1 MMRELD
7 IPATAELITAFLKR
21 TVTDAGFSRVTV
33 AVSGGVDSAT
43 SIALATAAL
52 GPEAVFALSLPY
64 QDWHVEAGGRAGRLL
79 RQLQIP
85 AWHVR
90 EIDIA
95 PMVQAF
101 TGSVDLHPQGQAEHR
116 PANEDLDKVRLGN
129 IMARVRMVALF
140 DYAKELSA
148 LVLGTENKSEHYL
161 GYYTRFGD
169 EASDIEPLRNLYKTE
184 VYRLAEHL
192 EIPKEIRDATP
203 TAGLWPE
210 QTDEGQFGFTYE
222 TADEILYG
230 LYEAERSAQELV
242 ERGLDKHAIDLVQI
256 WVAQI
261 RFKHEV
267 PWIAPEPVTLSKL
280 APSVGDA

>member
-7 IPATAELITAFLKR
+7 IPGTAEQITAFLRR
-21 TVTDAGFSRVTV
+21 TVSDAGLSRVVV

-43 SIALATAAL
+43 SITLATRAL
-52 GPEAVFALSLPY
+52 GPEAVFALFLPY
-64 QDWHVEAGGRAGRLL
+64 QDWHVEAEKRAGHLL
-79 RQLQIP
+79 HQLQIP

-95 PMVQAF
+95 PMVQSF
-101 TGSVDLHPQGQAEHR
+101 VRSVDLHPQGQADNR

-129 IMARVRMVALF
+129 IMARLRMITLF
-140 DYAKELSA
+140 DYAKQQSA
-148 LVLGTENKSEHYL
+148 LVVGTENKSEHYL

-192 EIPKEIRDATP
+192 GIPKEIREAAP

-210 QTDEGQFGFTYE
+210 QTDEGQFGFTYK

-230 LYEAERSAQELV
+230 LYEAGQSSQELV
-242 ERGLDKHAIDLVQI
+242 KRGMDKNAIDQVQA
-256 WVAQI
+256 WVVQMA
-261 RFKHEV
+261 FKHDL
-267 PWIAPEPVTLSKL
+267 PWVAPEPVILS
-280 APSVGDA
+280 

>member
-7 IPATAELITAFLKR
+7 IPATAEQITTVLKR
-21 TVTDAGFSRVTV
+21 MVTDAGFSPVVV

-43 SIALATAAL
+43 SVALATAAL

-64 QDWHVEAGGRAGRLL
+64 QNWHVGASQRAGGLL
-79 RQLQIP
+79 NQLQLP
-85 AWHVR
+85 AWNVR

-101 TGSVDLHPQGQAEHR
+101 VGSVGLQPPAENR
-116 PANEDLDKVRLGN
+116 PADEDLDRVRLGN
-129 IMARVRMVALF
+129 IMARVRMITLF

-184 VYRLAEHL
+184 IYRLAEHL
-192 EIPKEIRDATP
+192 GIPNEIREAVP
-203 TAGLWPE
+203 TAGLWPG
-210 QTDEGQFGFTYE
+210 QSDEGQFGFTYE

-230 LYEAERSAQELV
+230 LYETGQSPQELI
-242 ERGLDKHAIDLVQI
+242 ERGLDKNAIAQVQT
-256 WVAQI
+256 WVAQMD
-261 RFKHEV
+261 FKHHL
-267 PWIAPEPVTLSKL
+267 PFLAPEPVILSK
-280 APSVGDA
+280 

>member
-7 IPATAELITAFLKR
+7 IPGTAEQITAFLRR
-21 TVTDAGFSRVTV
+21 TVSDAGLSRVVV

-43 SIALATAAL
+43 SITLATRAL
-52 GPEAVFALSLPY
+52 GPEAVFALFLPY
-64 QDWHVEAGGRAGRLL
+64 QDWHVEAEKRAGHLL
-79 RQLQIP
+79 HQLQIP

-95 PMVQAF
+95 PMVQSF
-101 TGSVDLHPQGQAEHR
+101 VRSVDLHPQGQGENR

-129 IMARVRMVALF
+129 IMARLRMITLF
-140 DYAKELSA
+140 DYAKQQSA
-148 LVLGTENKSEHYL
+148 LVVGTENKSEHYL

-192 EIPKEIRDATP
+192 GIPKEIREAAP

-210 QTDEGQFGFTYE
+210 QTDEGQFGFTYK

-230 LYEAERSAQELV
+230 LYEAGQSSQELV
-242 ERGLDKHAIDLVQI
+242 KRGMDKNAIDQVRAWVVQM
-256 WVAQI
+256 A
-261 RFKHEV
+261 FKHDL
-267 PWIAPEPVTLSKL
+267 PWVAPEPVILS
-280 APSVGDA
+280 

>member
-7 IPATAELITAFLKR
+7 IPGTAEQITAFLKR
-21 TVTDAGFSRVTV
+21 TVSDAGFSRVVV

-43 SIALATAAL
+43 AVALATAAL
-52 GPEAVFALSLPY
+52 GPEAVFALFLPY
-64 QDWHVEAGGRAGRLL
+64 QNWHVEASQHAGGLL

-85 AWHVR
+85 VWNIR

-95 PMVQAF
+95 PVVQAF
-101 TGSVDLHPQGQAEHR
+101 VRSGSLRPPIQSGNR
-116 PANEDLDKVRLGN
+116 PANEDLNRVRLGN
-129 IMARVRMVALF
+129 IMARVRMITLF

-192 EIPKEIRDATP
+192 GIPKEIREAAP
-203 TAGLWPE
+203 TAGLWPG
-210 QTDEGQFGFTYE
+210 QLDEGQFGFTYE

-230 LYEAERSAQELV
+230 LYEAGRSPQESV
-242 ERGLDKHAIDLVQI
+242 EHGLDQNAIDQVQA
-256 WVAQI
+256 WVAQMA
-261 RFKHEV
+261 FKHHL
-267 PWIAPEPVTLSKL
+267 PKIAPEPVISSK
-280 APSVGDA
+280 

>member
-7 IPATAELITAFLKR
+7 IPGTAEQITAFLRR
-21 TVTDAGFSRVTV
+21 TVSDAGLSRVVV

-43 SIALATAAL
+43 SITLATRAL
-52 GPEAVFALSLPY
+52 GPEAVFALFLPY
-64 QDWHVEAGGRAGRLL
+64 QDWHVEAEKRAGHLL
-79 RQLQIP
+79 HQLQIP

-95 PMVQAF
+95 PMVQSF
-101 TGSVDLHPQGQAEHR
+101 VRSVDLHPQGQAENR

-129 IMARVRMVALF
+129 IMARVRMITLF
-140 DYAKELSA
+140 DYAKQQSA

-192 EIPKEIRDATP
+192 GIPKEIREAAP

-210 QTDEGQFGFTYE
+210 QTDEGQFGFTYK

-230 LYEAERSAQELV
+230 LYEAGQSSQELV
-242 ERGLDKHAIDLVQI
+242 KQGLDKNAIDRVQA
-256 WVAQI
+256 WVAQMA
-261 RFKHEV
+261 FKHDL
-267 PWIAPEPVTLSKL
+267 PRIAPEPVILSK
-280 APSVGDA
+280 

>member
-7 IPATAELITAFLKR
+7 IPGTAEQITAFLRR
-21 TVTDAGFSRVTV
+21 TVSDAGLSRVVV

-43 SIALATAAL
+43 SITLATRAL
-52 GPEAVFALSLPY
+52 GPEAVFALFLPY
-64 QDWHVEAGGRAGRLL
+64 QDWHVEAEKRAGHLL
-79 RQLQIP
+79 HQLQIP

-95 PMVQAF
+95 PMVQSF
-101 TGSVDLHPQGQAEHR
+101 VRSVDLHPQGQAENR

-129 IMARVRMVALF
+129 IMARLRMITLF
-140 DYAKELSA
+140 DYAKQQSA
-148 LVLGTENKSEHYL
+148 LVVGTENKSEHYL

-192 EIPKEIRDATP
+192 GIPKEIREAAP

-210 QTDEGQFGFTYE
+210 QTDEGQFGFTYK

-230 LYEAERSAQELV
+230 LYEAGQSSQELV
-242 ERGLDKHAIDLVQI
+242 KRDMDKNAIDQVQA
-256 WVAQI
+256 WVVQMA
-261 RFKHEV
+261 FKHDL
-267 PWIAPEPVTLSKL
+267 PWVAPEPVILS
-280 APSVGDA
+280 